1 MNQQR
6 LSRMNSL
13 FEKVLSGLASNEEQ
27 MELKQLYRQYI
38 NFGRDGQSI
47 RNEQQPKHHCYTQ
60 H

>member
-38 NFGRDGQSI
+38 NFGRDDQSVI
-47 RNEQQPKHHCYTQ
+47 DEHHQ
-60 H
+60 EPALRVHH